1 MMFPKWSL
9 LYYLLFFSL
18 IISLL
23 IMIVI
28 LIFPLVETID
38 EATNSTNK
46 STLIENKDWLTILF
60 GLMNLLL
67 CLNLFFTVP
76 KNIRIDKNKKFSII
90 LSTIII
96 YFIFIFSIST
106 IGILFV
112 PLIILLTA
120 ASVNSILRK

>member
-1 MMFPKWSL
+1 MMIPKWSF
-9 LYYLLFFSL
+9 LYYLIFFSL
-18 IISLL
+18 IISSL
-23 IMIVI
+23 IMIGI
-28 LIFPLVETID
+28 LIFPLVETFD
-38 EATNSTNK
+38 NSTNLINK
-46 STLIENKDWLTILF
+46 STLIQNKDWLTILF
-60 GLMNLLL
+60 GLMNMLL

-76 KNIRIDKNKKFSII
+76 KNIKIDKNKKFSII
-90 LSTIII
+90 LSTITI